1 MTTFMQELRVGLRR
15 LRKNDGFCSVAVLAL
30 GGVGAGIAVSPA
42 PRSQPR
48 AFRDHC
54 QRCIDVLGG
63 VAWYWALCRWRHALF
78 LRPAK
83 VDPIVALRYE

>member
-42 PRSQPR
+42 LPHDLNR
-48 AFRDHC
+48 
-54 QRCIDVLGG
+54 
-63 VAWYWALCRWRHALF
+63 ALF
-78 LRPAK
+78 GTIANEASTYSVTSPGTG
-83 VDPIVALRYE
+83 PCVAGGMLCSCGPQRSIPSWR